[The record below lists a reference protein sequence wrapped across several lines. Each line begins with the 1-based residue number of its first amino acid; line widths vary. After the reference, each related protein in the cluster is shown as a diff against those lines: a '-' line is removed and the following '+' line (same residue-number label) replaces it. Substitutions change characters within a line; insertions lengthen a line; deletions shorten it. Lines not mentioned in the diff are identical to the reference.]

1 MKDSI
6 LKTKSYKMAL
16 DSVNICKS
24 LIKNQEYILS
34 KQFVR
39 SSTSVGANIREAQY
53 AQSTKDFIHKL
64 SISLKECDETLY
76 WLDLLKDSNY
86 LTKYDFETLSE
97 QAIELKRMLISSIIT
112 SKNKLKTNN

>member
-6 LKTKSYKMAL
+6 LKTKSYKLAL

-24 LIKNQEYILS
+24 LFKNHEYILS

-64 SISLKECDETLY
+64 SISLKECDETLF
-76 WLDLLKDSNY
+76 WLDLLRDSNY
-86 LTKYDFETLSE
+86 LSNNDYNNLNE
-97 QAIELKRMLISSIIT
+97 QASELKRMLTSSIIT
-112 SKNKLKTNN
+112 SKNKLNTKN